1 MKRMIRDILVNLA
14 QGVEKDSACEFAAS
28 LAAYFGA
35 HMTGLSIAYEIDV
48 PPFYMGALP
57 TDFID
62 AQMTENQAA
71 ADKATARF
79 KEIAGAAGVT
89 FDARSLSAS
98 LGVAAGSFAHMAR
111 LYDLTVVA
119 QPNPDLPGPE
129 EVIAE
134 TVLMES
140 GRAVLMVPYVQKA
153 PFAVDRVVVAWDGGR
168 ASARALAE
176 SLPLLHR
183 AKTVEVLR
191 VVQAHAETADEE
203 GPEVVRHLARHNL
216 EAVVRTLPVGSG
228 ESVSSAIL
236 NEIADRGADLVVM
249 GGYGH
254 SRLRELVLGG
264 VTRDILGSMTVPVL
278 MAH

>member
-1 MKRMIRDILVNLA
+1 MIRDILVNLA
-14 QGVEKDSACEFAAS
+14 QGVEKDDACEFAAS
-28 LAAYFGA
+28 LASHFGA
-35 HMTGLSIAYEIDV
+35 HMTGLSVAYEIDV

-62 AQMTENQAA
+62 AQLLENKAA
-71 ADKATARF
+71 AEKATARF
-79 KEIAGAAGVT
+79 KATAAAAGVT
-89 FDARSLSAS
+89 YDARSLSAS
-98 LGVAAGSFAHMAR
+98 LAVAANSFAHMAR

-119 QPNPDLPGPE
+119 QPNPDFPGPE

-140 GRAVLMVPYVQKA
+140 GRAVLVVPYIQTK
-153 PFAVDRVVVAWDGGR
+153 PFQTDRVVIAWDGGR
-168 ASARALAE
+168 ACARALAE
-176 SLPLLHR
+176 ALPLLHR
-183 AKTVEVLR
+183 AKSVEIFR
-191 VVQAHAETADEE
+191 VMKTQGDEADEE
-203 GPEVVRHLARHNL
+203 GPEVVRHLARHGL
-216 EAVVRTLPVGSG
+216 EAKVRRLPVASG
-228 ESVSSAIL
+228 DSVSSAIL
-236 NEIADRGADLVVM
+236 NEVSDSGADIVVM